1 MLNSIDYLLFK
12 KKSEEIICNFD
23 NKNKVMIHIRKAQ
36 LSDLT
41 SILEIYN
48 DAIINTTA
56 TFDTEVKDIENRKNW
71 FSDRDENFPIIVAE
85 KNLFVVGYAAL
96 NKWSERKAYNITAEI
111 SMYVHPDFRGQG
123 IGKRLIQ
130 TIVAIAKEATNL
142 NSLIAR
148 ITEGNEQSIYLHKQ
162 QNFEV
167 IGVMKQA
174 GNKFNKLHDV
184 TLMQKML
191 R

>member
-1 MLNSIDYLLFK
+1 
-12 KKSEEIICNFD
+12 
-23 NKNKVMIHIRKAQ
+23 MIHIRKAE
-36 LSDLT
+36 LADLA
-41 SILEIYN
+41 SITEIYN
-48 DAIINTTA
+48 EAILNTTA
-56 TFDTEVKDIENRKNW
+56 TFDTEIKDSTNRKLW
-71 FSDRDENFPIIVAE
+71 MEERDENFPIMVAE
-85 KNLFVVGYAAL
+85 KNSIVVGYIAL

-111 SMYVHPDFRGQG
+111 SMYVHADYRGQG
-123 IGKRLIQ
+123 IGKQLIA
-130 TIVAIAKEATNL
+130 TIVSIAKEATNL

-148 ITEGNEQSIYLHKQ
+148 ITEGNEQSIYLHKLHG
-162 QNFEV
+162 FEM

>member
-1 MLNSIDYLLFK
+1 
-12 KKSEEIICNFD
+12 
-23 NKNKVMIHIRKAQ
+23 MIHIRKAQ

-56 TFDTEVKDIENRKNW
+56 TFDTEVKDIENRKSW
-71 FSDRDENFPIIVAE
+71 FADRDENFPIIVAE
-85 KNLFVVGYAAL
+85 KNSLVVGYAAL